1 MYELSPWQRNAKKI
15 ETEISSMQGSSTSQF
30 RESSIFEKVNHLKW
44 ENGKK
49 WKSSVEDGRKHQKMF
64 REEKQQVKG
73 TKVHVTD
80 VGRKTTIV
88 GTPNAQPWVG
98 NVQNATR
105 RTTLQKY
112 VNVRRSESTVSTLV
126 TLTLGTKM
134 ALLEEVQTGTPTS
147 MRLGSASTQ

>member
-1 MYELSPWQRNAKKI
+1 MQKI

-30 RESSIFEKVNHLKW
+30 RESSISEKVNHLKW
-44 ENGKK
+44 ENRKK
-49 WKSSVEDGRKHQKMF
+49 WKSSVEDGRKHQKRPKMF
-64 REEKQQVKG
+64 REEKKQVKR

-88 GTPNAQPWVG
+88 GIPNAQTRVG

-112 VNVRRSESTVSTLV
+112 VRRSESTVSTLV